1 MTPLP
6 NIRPIT
12 PAEIKA
18 YEEDGVVCLRQLFS
32 PEWVRKLRNAAEES
46 LNKPGELH
54 AELAALRQE
63 KGRFFHDTFVWRRN
77 ETCRDFVFNSPAGTL
92 AASVLQSEKI
102 NIFFDQWLIKEP
114 GTITKT
120 PWHHDMTYWPINGW
134 QIATLWLALD
144 SVTAETGAVEYVKGS
159 HKWGQKFKP
168 ASFSGNNQYTE
179 NLPKVPDIES
189 MRDKFEFI
197 QFDLAPGDCTLHHGL
212 TVHGSPGNQSL
223 ELRRRAHISRWAGDD
238 VIFHPREGLQEM
250 PPFPLELKS
259 GDPLDSELWPRIVG

>member
-32 PEWVRKLRNAAEES
+32 PEWVAALRTAAEAS
-46 LNKPGELH
+46 LAKPGDLH
-54 AELAALRQE
+54 AELATLRQE

-189 MRDKFEFI
+189 MRDKFE
-197 QFDLAPGDCTLHHGL
+197 
-212 TVHGSPGNQSL
+212 
-223 ELRRRAHISRWAGDD
+223 HISRWAGDD
-238 VIFHPREGLQEM
+238 VVFHPRAGLQEM
-250 PPFPLELKS
+250 PPFPPELNS
-259 GDPLDSELWPRIVG
+259 GDPLDSELWPRIIG